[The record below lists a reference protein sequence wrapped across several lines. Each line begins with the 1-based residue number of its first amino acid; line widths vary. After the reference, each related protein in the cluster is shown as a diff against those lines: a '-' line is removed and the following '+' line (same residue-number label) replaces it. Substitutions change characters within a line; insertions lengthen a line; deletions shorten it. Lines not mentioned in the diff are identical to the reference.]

1 MIILLF
7 TFQSAGLPVL
17 LVVTIQGSIWM
28 NFSLPYL
35 LNENVYFLGYLVVSA
50 IQMGATIDYAI
61 VITSRYMDLK
71 TYMPIKEAAI
81 EALNQ
86 AFPTIVTS
94 GSMLVSAGFIISYVS
109 SNAAVAA
116 IGLALGRGTLT
127 SILLVLLALPQTLLI
142 GDIIIQKTA
151 FTLKRDL
158 AKPLPSAGRIRMNGH
173 IKGYVNGVLEGDFIG
188 VIDGEMGAVVRP
200 KDTVTMEER
209 DDAPEEN
216 YPRLEA
222 QELPEHEAAGQE
234 EPAGEN
240 TVEAAGKDG
249 EISDNSED
257 RNTEKTAESEG
268 TEDEQ

>member
-1 MIILLF
+1 
-7 TFQSAGLPVL
+7 
-17 LVVTIQGSIWM
+17 
-28 NFSLPYL
+28 
-35 LNENVYFLGYLVVSA
+35 
-50 IQMGATIDYAI
+50 
-61 VITSRYMDLK
+61 
-71 TYMPIKEAAI
+71 
-81 EALNQ
+81 
-86 AFPTIVTS
+86 
-94 GSMLVSAGFIISYVS
+94 MLVSAGFIISYVS

-222 QELPEHEAAGQE
+222 QELPEDETAGQK

-249 EISDNSED
+249 KISDNSED